1 MGRRRSSKGSCC
13 VSNRRKN
20 SCAGGVELISQELLC
35 LLFGRS
41 SLYSGRGFS
50 LPSAMVGV
58 AVVVGVG
65 PGLGLAI
72 ARRFA
77 RENYTVAEI
86 WVTNYRPLFLSSRSL
101 ILWIYFLGG
110 IQGLGLAIILSRD
123 FQSAVSLRTQWNFLT
138 VTSSI
143 PAPTDDLKFE
153 ETWRARFGIA
163 EKLTKMVEDI
173 MEMEKSG
180 QVCTICIDC
189 ANSKS
194 VKEAFEAVNSLEP
207 VEALVVQL
215 SSMKLVVC
223 HLTIVKMLVTHLHFL
238 GSPLQ
243 PNTTILLSNAHFE
256 FDGPFGEWTNSVKV
270 LTIMQFILERFLKFI
285 FQWDFVF
292 GLAISGIC
300 KLMNFLMNAHW
311 VYSYFQYF
319 DFWNSS
325 FLRSLFFCLAGVED
339 NRVITVSVRYYAEVF
354 WLCRCTMKICR
365 FPGCL
370 QSSQRSMQ
378 SYSSAR

>member
-1 MGRRRSSKGSCC
+1 
-13 VSNRRKN
+13 
-20 SCAGGVELISQELLC
+20 
-35 LLFGRS
+35 
-41 SLYSGRGFS
+41 
-50 LPSAMVGV
+50 
-58 AVVVGVG
+58 
-65 PGLGLAI
+65 
-72 ARRFA
+72 
-77 RENYTVAEI
+77 
-86 WVTNYRPLFLSSRSL
+86 
-101 ILWIYFLGG
+101 LGG

-194 VKEAFEAVNSLEP
+194 VKEAFEAVNSLGP

-215 SSMKLVVC
+215 SFVKLVVC

-256 FDGPFGEWTNSVKV
+256 FDGPFGE
-270 LTIMQFILERFLKFI
+270 
-285 FQWDFVF
+285 
-292 GLAISGIC
+292 
-300 KLMNFLMNAHW
+300 
-311 VYSYFQYF
+311 
-319 DFWNSS
+319 
-325 FLRSLFFCLAGVED
+325 
-339 NRVITVSVRYYAEVF
+339 
-354 WLCRCTMKICR
+354 
-365 FPGCL
+365 
-370 QSSQRSMQ
+370 
-378 SYSSAR
+378 